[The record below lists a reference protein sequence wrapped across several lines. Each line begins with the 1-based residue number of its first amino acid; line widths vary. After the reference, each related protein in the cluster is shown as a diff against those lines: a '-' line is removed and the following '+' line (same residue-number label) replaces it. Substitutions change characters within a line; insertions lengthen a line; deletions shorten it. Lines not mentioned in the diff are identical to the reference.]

1 MTRRPGER
9 GELIRHGFR
18 SPSEADEA
26 LTRVETERGM
36 SRERILAQISRAV
49 ADPDQ
54 AVQFLARAIDR
65 APELVA
71 SCEDDTLLETVLIVM
86 GASSGLAEF
95 LLRSPESL
103 LAMHDGVAGFDH
115 PGRIVDRI
123 TASVREETP
132 GAASRILTG
141 HEARTA
147 LRQAWRRELGRIV
160 RTDLASEEPREIVDQ
175 VAALMSTLADAV
187 LHAAL
192 TVAREELAQ
201 IKVGPGRVRDGEL
214 DALRFGILAM
224 GKCGAQELN
233 IVSDVDVMFVVDV
246 VDGTEMETARA
257 IDVGSKLATRVMQI
271 INEAGVEP
279 PLWEL
284 DANLRPEGKDGA
296 LVRTPDSYLKYY
308 ERWAKNW
315 EFQALLKARAAAG
328 DLALGNELVE
338 RLAPLVWASAGRE
351 DFVEQTRAMRERV
364 TDHIPRDELDVQL
377 KLGPG
382 GLRDI
387 EFTVQLLQLVHG
399 QNDETLRVRSTLG
412 AIERLCDGGYI
423 GRDLAERFDVGYRS
437 LRLLEHRLQLRR
449 LRRTHLMPREESE
462 LAVLARATRAK
473 NSGELIRTWQRLR
486 IEIRGLH
493 ENVFYRPL
501 LSAVASLPEESF
513 YLTNEQAAAR
523 LRAIG
528 FQDTKGALT
537 HLAKLID
544 GVSRGAQIHR
554 HLLPVILLWLG
565 QRGNPDQGL
574 LAYRKLSEQLG
585 DSSWYLRLL
594 RDSNAAAE
602 RLTQLLGDSRFFANF
617 LEVHPEAVRWLDSP
631 THLEPKT
638 PEALRRE
645 LERTIRRYDDEAGM
659 RRAIRT
665 VRRREMLRLA
675 IGRFLDLNSV
685 DVTARGLA
693 ELSTEILQAGLN
705 AIERLD
711 DLAEVAASER
721 PPRFAIIA
729 MGRYGGMEQSFGSD
743 LDVLYVADPAEDDDA
758 ERAMKAAH
766 QLVNRLTKLLD
777 DPRLPIELDAELRPE
792 GKKGPLVRSLAAYTS
807 YYESWSLGWEAQAL
821 LRARPVAGDEELGR
835 AFMAL
840 ADTIRYPAQLD
851 ARELVEI
858 RRIKARIEA
867 ERLPRGVDPRR
878 HLKLGP
884 GNLSD
889 VEWLVQCLQ
898 LQHGAEIPGLRTAST
913 MDALQAAQDA
923 GLITAEEHETLQT
936 AWQLA
941 SAIRGAIFLA
951 SGKCQDVLPESMVD
965 LEAIARV
972 LGYRHGEGAILE
984 DHCLAVSRRSRKV
997 FEERFYGA

>member
-1 MTRRPGER
+1 MGTRTSER
-9 GELIRHGFR
+9 GELIRLGFQT
-18 SPSEADEA
+18 PSEAESS
-26 LTRVETERGM
+26 LTRLADEGGL
-36 SRERILAQISRAV
+36 SRARVLEQVGRAV

-54 AVQFLARAIDR
+54 AVAFLDRALDR
-65 APELVA
+65 APELLA
-71 SCEDDTLLETVLIVM
+71 RCRADDGLLETCLIVF

-95 LLRSPESL
+95 LLRAPAALEEVHEGRQGVNEAEQIAKRIIESV
-103 LAMHDGVAGFDH
+103 MP
-115 PGRIVDRI
+115 PGEG
-123 TASVREETP
+123 S
-132 GAASRILTG
+132 SRILTG

-147 LRQAWRRELGRIV
+147 LRRAWRRELARIV
-160 RTDLASEEPREIVDQ
+160 RYDLAHERPEDILDT
-175 VAALMSTLADAV
+175 VAALMSTLADAA
-187 LHAAL
+187 LEAAL
-192 TVAREELAQ
+192 TVARAELAE

-214 DALRFGILAM
+214 DALRFGILTM

-246 VDGTEMETARA
+246 IEGAELETSRA

-271 INEAGVEP
+271 ISEAGVEP
-279 PLWEL
+279 PLWDV

-328 DLALGNELVE
+328 DRALGADLVE
-338 RLAPLVWASAGRE
+338 RLQPLVWASAGRE

-364 TDHIPRDELDVQL
+364 TEHIPRDELDVQL

-399 QNDETLRVRSTLG
+399 QNDETLRVRSTLD
-412 AIERLCDGGYI
+412 AIERLRDSGYI
-423 GRDLAERFDVGYRS
+423 GRDLAARFDEGYRS
-437 LRLLEHRLQLRR
+437 LRLLEHRIQLRK

-462 LAVLARATRAK
+462 LHVLARACRAK
-473 NSGELIRTWQRLR
+473 SSGELVQSWQRLR

-493 ENVFYRPL
+493 ERVFYRPL
-501 LSAVASLPEESF
+501 LSAVARLPEESF
-513 YLTNEQAAAR
+513 SLTSEQATVR

-528 FQDTKGALT
+528 FQDPKGALT
-537 HLAKLID
+537 HLGKLIG

-574 LAYRKLSEQLG
+574 IAYRKLSEQLG

-602 RLTQLLGDSRFFANF
+602 RLTQLLGDSRFFATF
-617 LEVHPEAVRWLDSP
+617 LEVHPEAVRWLDSR

-638 PEALRRE
+638 PDALRRE
-645 LERTIRRYDDEAGM
+645 LERTIKRHDDEAGM

-685 DVTARGLA
+685 DVTAQGLA
-693 ELSTEILQAGLN
+693 ELSTEILRAGLH
-705 AIERLD
+705 ALGRLD
-711 DLAEVAASER
+711 DLAEVPDNER

-729 MGRYGGMEQSFGSD
+729 MGRYGGKEQSFGSD
-743 LDVLYVADPAEDDDA
+743 LDVLYVADPSDREDPDQ
-758 ERAMKAAH
+758 AMKLAH

-792 GKKGPLVRSLAAYTS
+792 GKKGPLVRSLAAYAS
-807 YYESWSLGWEAQAL
+807 YYASWSLGWEAQAL
-821 LRARPVAGDEELGR
+821 LRARPVAGDEALGA
-835 AFMAL
+835 AFMEL
-840 ADTIRYPAQLD
+840 ADTIRYPAQLE
-851 ARELVEI
+851 ARELMEI
-858 RRIKARIEA
+858 RHIKARIEA
-867 ERLPRGVDPRR
+867 ERLPRGADPRR

-898 LQHGAEIPGLRTAST
+898 LQHGANIPSLRTAST
-913 MDALQAAQDA
+913 MDALEAACA
-923 GLITAEEHETLQT
+923 AELVTREEFEILRA

-941 SAIRGAIFLA
+941 SALRGAMFLA
-951 SGKCQDVLPESMVD
+951 TGKRQDVLPESMIE

-972 LGYRHGEGAILE
+972 LGYEHGEAAILE
-984 DHCLAVSRRSRKV
+984 DHYLAVSRRSRKV